1 VRLARDRRRG
11 KVEPRRRHFRA
22 RAQARACN
30 EVAERNEP
38 VPGESDMTTSRHFQH
53 GGAAGKFITLLLVLG
68 LIGLGVWLVRGDLV
82 DGVRDGT
89 RDTVGDRRS
98 APTEATDGR
107 APQPIEPQTGLPQLD
122 AAAPYVP
129 RDGIVDVDI
138 SEYAG
143 YAGLI
148 VANGGLAPN
157 PDSLFAREH
166 GFKVRL
172 TVAEEEGWSK
182 LNNGRIAA
190 SVTTADVLAV
200 VGRQFEGVVPAQ
212 IGFSRG
218 ADMVVVDSG
227 IANINQLQGK
237 VLASSQFNEAEFFI
251 RYLASEAGVPIRVLR
266 DLDGRPGPNELGL
279 VFYEDAFVAC
289 DAYAHELTAR
299 SPRLNGCVGWSPR
312 TDEVV
317 AGSNG
322 RAKILVSNRN
332 LLIVADLL
340 VVNRGFNESH
350 PQLVRGL
357 VHGLLEG
364 NRLVREDPAAHAP
377 LVARAL
383 GWEVDETRAELAKVH
398 LSNLPENLAF
408 FEGTIDAAGSFQGI
422 FQSSVLA
429 YGKLIRNPA
438 DPARFVDLAHL
449 QALQAEGR
457 FAGQTIAIA
466 PIRTGGA
473 VSLEGDALL
482 SKDIRFFFQPNSAQL
497 DPDARENLDY
507 LDTIRGFLQVSP
519 GSVVLLRGHVD
530 DARVPEFR
538 QQGGEAMVRSMALKA
553 MELSRQRAQSVRD
566 ALLARHP
573 NVAPDRLEL
582 VGRGWE
588 EPAGSDSEQ
597 NRRVEVQWFTLK

>member
-1 VRLARDRRRG
+1 
-11 KVEPRRRHFRA
+11 
-22 RAQARACN
+22 
-30 EVAERNEP
+30 
-38 VPGESDMTTSRHFQH
+38 MTPIRSTHSQR

-68 LIGLGVWLVRGDLV
+68 LIGLGIWLVGGNLVDLGNRGDSP
-82 DGVRDGT
+82 DRAEPARPAATDRG
-89 RDTVGDRRS
+89 GD
-98 APTEATDGR
+98 APT
-107 APQPIEPQTGLPQLD
+107 PIEPVSGLPQLD

-129 RDGIVDVDI
+129 KDGIVEVDI

-157 PDSLFAREH
+157 PESLFAREY
-166 GFKVRL
+166 GFQVRL
-172 TVAEEEGWSK
+172 TIEEEEGWSK

-218 ADMVVVDSG
+218 ADMVVVDTG
-227 IANINQLQGK
+227 IASINQLKGK

-251 RYLASEAGVPIRVLR
+251 RYLASEAGVPIKVLR
-266 DLDGRPGPNELGL
+266 DLDGRPDPGELGL
-279 VFYEDAFVAC
+279 VFYDDAFIAC
-289 DAYAHELTAR
+289 DAYAHELSRRT
-299 SPRLNGCVGWSPR
+299 PRLNGCVGWSPR

-317 AGSNG
+317 AGSSG

-332 LLIVADLL
+332 LLIIADLL
-340 VVNRGFNESH
+340 VVNRGFNQSH
-350 PQLVRGL
+350 PELVRGL

-364 NRLVREDPAAHAP
+364 NRLVRENPAAHSA
-377 LVARAL
+377 LIARAL
-383 GWEVDETRAELAKVH
+383 GWEEGETRDELAKVH

-438 DPARFVDLAHL
+438 DPARFVDLSHL
-449 QALQAEGR
+449 QALQQAGR
-457 FAGQTIAIA
+457 FAGQTVAIA
-466 PIRTGGA
+466 PIRTGAG

-482 SKDIRFFFQPNSAQL
+482 SKDIRFFFQPNSSQL
-497 DPDARENLDY
+497 DPAASENLDY

-519 GSVVLLRGHVD
+519 GSIVLLRGHVD
-530 DARVPEFR
+530 DAKVGEFR
-538 QQGGEAMVRSMALKA
+538 QQGGETLVRNMALKA
-553 MELSRQRAQSVRD
+553 MELSRQRAQAVRD
-566 ALLARHP
+566 ALLARYP
-573 NVAPDRLEL
+573 TLDPARIEL

-588 EPAGSDSEQ
+588 EPSGADSEQ
-597 NRRVEVQWFTLK
+597 NRRVEVQWFTLE